1 MKRSAVGLAEVA
13 DWHNLAA
20 AVRRAARGKGRRDE
34 VRCFQAALPNELA
47 QLRADILDGSVMV
60 GRTRAFQIRDPKP
73 RIIHAPVFRERVLHH
88 ALIAEMGPV
97 LDRGLIDDSFAC
109 RVGKGALAAV
119 RRAQRHAER
128 FPCYAQI
135 DIRACFASI
144 DHAVLRRLLARRFKD
159 AALLALVGRII
170 DAHHAAPGKGLPIGA
185 LTSQHFANY
194 YLNGL
199 DRLLLERCRVRGMV
213 RYMDDLVWWGDDRT
227 AVRRALTEARA
238 YALGELGLTVK
249 DTARVGRSRDGLT
262 LCGYRILPGRLLLSR
277 RRKRRYAVARRHWEA
292 AFAAG
297 RIDANGLQAGYA
309 AVLAI
314 TAHADAAA
322 WRREQLRRHPLADAL
337 RHL

>member
-1 MKRSAVGLAEVA
+1 M
-13 DWHNLAA
+13 
-20 AVRRAARGKGRRDE
+20 
-34 VRCFQAALPNELA
+34 
-47 QLRADILDGSVMV
+47 QLRFFTI
-60 GRTRAFQIRDPKP
+60 
-73 RIIHAPVFRERVLHH
+73 PVHGGDEAAEALNRFLGGHRVL
-88 ALIAEMGPV
+88 AI
-97 LDRGLIDDSFAC
+97 DRSFVQDGGNSAWSLC
-109 RVGKGALAAV
+109 VS
-119 RRAQRHAER
+119 
-128 FPCYAQI
+128 F
-135 DIRACFASI
+135 
-144 DHAVLRRLLARRFKD
+144 
-159 AALLALVGRII
+159 
-170 DAHHAAPGKGLPIGA
+170 KGLPIGA

-199 DRLLLERCRVRGMV
+199 DRLLLERCQVRGMV

-309 AVLAI
+309 AALAI